1 MDDRVLIERYLSGEE
16 SAMEEIMV
24 KYQKSVYGLAYR
36 LTWDKEESKDITQQ
50 TFTQVIKNLAKFR
63 KESLF
68 KTWLYKIAINLS
80 LNYKGRHF
88 YKQEELKESIAGNQV
103 GALSLLIRKEKTIL
117 FKKALSEVPER
128 QRLAIVL
135 RTYQELSCREVADV
149 MGISEGAVKANYH
162 NGVKK
167 LKDLLSKHGHETQ
180 P

>member
-80 LNYKGRHF
+80 LNYKE
-88 YKQEELKESIAGNQV
+88 KQP
-103 GALSLLIRKEKTIL
+103 
-117 FKKALSEVPER
+117 FKKSAFRGSRKTTACNCIKDVSR
-128 QRLAIVL
+128 I
-135 RTYQELSCREVADV
+135 ELSRSGGC
-149 MGISEGAVKANYH
+149 
-162 NGVKK
+162 NGYF
-167 LKDLLSKHGHETQ
+167 
-180 P
+180 